1 MDIGLGCLDMNNT
14 VKFADKFAIKS
25 EKSSLVFNVGS
36 SNEMLRVEK
45 DGFYVRGVKVPA
57 DENEAATVYKAFK
70 RWLVEAEL
78 RHPYR

>member
-1 MDIGLGCLDMNNT
+1 MDIGLGYPNMDPIS
-14 VKFADKFAIKS
+14 KFVGLPPQKD
-25 EKSSLVFNVGS
+25 EKSNIIFTTGNDAT
-36 SNEMLRVEK
+36 EMLRVEK

-78 RHPYR
+78 RRPY